1 MKLKFK
7 EISFLE
13 LGLNKNIRTGAGFNS
28 SDFIDEGIPLIK
40 IGNIKNNVI
49 DLNDCS
55 FVSAKY
61 KTDAVVKEKDLLIA
75 MRGATSGKLGLVSK
89 ESEGYYYVGSI
100 GNLGPINEKLIYF
113 PFLKYLEEQ
122 LFEILKTKSK
132 GTATPMVSIG
142 MLKEFKLLIP
152 ESKDQ
157 QKYLYDVLELRKD
170 KSNLIRKELTHQLSL
185 IKQMRQAF
193 LREAM
198 QGRFEFPQQPLTEA
212 LEGNGLQTGQHL
224 LTKIKAEKSQLIA
237 DKKLK
242 KEKELSPISENEIPF
257 EIPEHW
263 AWCRLGE
270 IISHTENLDIH
281 KKLSSETIINYVDIA
296 SIDNKNYLIKEV
308 KKSTVEEL
316 STRARRVLKKDYII
330 YSTVRPYLKNIAIVE
345 NELPNFIG
353 STGFNVFKPI
363 NSNIKYLF
371 YFLLNPDL
379 NKMYE
384 EMMVGFNSPSI
395 TNEQF
400 ENTLFPLPPLHE
412 QEQIVAKLEEL
423 MAFCDGLEQSIKE
436 SQGYNEMLLQ
446 QVTPQVN
453 IGKLGLMGF

>member
-212 LEGNGLQTGQHL
+212 LEGNGLQTGNEL
-224 LTKIKAEKSQLIA
+224 LAKIKAEKAQLIA
-237 DKKLK
+237 EKKLK
-242 KEKELSPISENEIPF
+242 KEKELAPISEHEIPF
-257 EIPEHW
+257 NIPAHW

-270 IISHTENLDIH
+270 IINI
-281 KKLSSETIINYVDIA
+281 SSGDGLTASQMDKNGTIPVYGGNGINGYHDKYTIEKETIVIGRVGYYCGCVHLTSKLA
-296 SIDNKNYLIKEV
+296 WVTDNAFIV
-308 KKSTVEEL
+308 K
-316 STRARRVLKKDYII
+316 
-330 YSTVRPYLKNIAIVE
+330 YSV
-345 NELPNFIG
+345 
-353 STGFNVFKPI
+353 
-363 NSNIKYLF
+363 SNISRD
-371 YFLLNPDL
+371 FLIQLLKWADL
-379 NKMYE
+379 GKQ
-384 EMMVGFNSPSI
+384 
-395 TNEQF
+395 QF
-400 ENTLFPLPPLHE
+400 AGSQPVISGQRVYPKLIPLPPFHE

-423 MAFCDGLEQSIKE
+423 MAFCDGLEQSIKD

-446 QVTPQVN
+446 QVLREALQGEEV
-453 IGKLGLMGF
+453 

>member
-157 QKYLYDVLELRKD
+157 QKYLYDVL
-170 KSNLIRKELTHQLSL
+170 
-185 IKQMRQAF
+185 
-193 LREAM
+193 
-198 QGRFEFPQQPLTEA
+198 
-212 LEGNGLQTGQHL
+212 
-224 LTKIKAEKSQLIA
+224 
-237 DKKLK
+237 
-242 KEKELSPISENEIPF
+242 
-257 EIPEHW
+257 
-263 AWCRLGE
+263 
-270 IISHTENLDIH
+270 
-281 KKLSSETIINYVDIA
+281 TI
-296 SIDNKNYLIKEV
+296 
-308 KKSTVEEL
+308 L
-316 STRARRVLKKDYII
+316 STTATMTM
-330 YSTVRPYLKNIAIVE
+330 STR
-345 NELPNFIG
+345 
-353 STGFNVFKPI
+353 
-363 NSNIKYLF
+363 LF
-371 YFLLNPDL
+371 SASMANAFRFL
-379 NKMYE
+379 
-384 EMMVGFNSPSI
+384 
-395 TNEQF
+395 
-400 ENTLFPLPPLHE
+400 
-412 QEQIVAKLEEL
+412 
-423 MAFCDGLEQSIKE
+423 
-436 SQGYNEMLLQ
+436 
-446 QVTPQVN
+446 
-453 IGKLGLMGF
+453 

>member
-1 MKLKFK
+1 M
-7 EISFLE
+7 E
-13 LGLNKNIRTGAGFNS
+13 
-28 SDFIDEGIPLIK
+28 D
-40 IGNIKNNVI
+40 
-49 DLNDCS
+49 
-55 FVSAKY
+55 
-61 KTDAVVKEKDLLIA
+61 
-75 MRGATSGKLGLVSK
+75 
-89 ESEGYYYVGSI
+89 
-100 GNLGPINEKLIYF
+100 
-113 PFLKYLEEQ
+113 
-122 LFEILKTKSK
+122 
-132 GTATPMVSIG
+132 
-142 MLKEFKLLIP
+142 
-152 ESKDQ
+152 
-157 QKYLYDVLELRKD
+157 
-170 KSNLIRKELTHQLSL
+170 
-185 IKQMRQAF
+185 
-193 LREAM
+193 
-198 QGRFEFPQQPLTEA
+198 
-212 LEGNGLQTGQHL
+212 
-224 LTKIKAEKSQLIA
+224 
-237 DKKLK
+237 
-242 KEKELSPISENEIPF
+242 EIPF

-423 MAFCDGLEQSIKE
+423 MEFCDGLEQSIKD

-446 QVTPQVN
+446 QVLREALHN
-453 IGKLGLMGF
+453 NKKKD